1 MLVDQISKVKR
12 QWTEAFQENLIT
24 LVFEAA
30 AYDSDRL
37 TSATNDGTLKSKNE
51 TTMIKIRNKAIAPF
65 FPQVK
70 FQTGQDFLL

>member
-1 MLVDQISKVKR
+1 MFVDQMSKVKR

-37 TSATNDGTLKSKNE
+37 TSATNEGTLKSKNE
-51 TTMIKIRNKAIAPF
+51 KTMIKK
-65 FPQVK
+65 
-70 FQTGQDFLL
+70 